1 MRDAKLSRSMRLAL
15 LIFATLIASISVFSQ
30 ANTGRILGS
39 VADQT
44 GGAISGATV
53 TVTDTER
60 GTTRTLTTDESGAY
74 NAPSLIP
81 GTYTVRAEYKG
92 FRSTERQNI
101 VLEVGKEARIDL
113 ELQPGEQTEKI
124 TVTEALPLVETTN
137 AVLGG
142 TLQPGTIA
150 DLPLNGRNFM
160 KLLDLRPGVT
170 TYIGGGAWTQS
181 TNGLR
186 PEHNVYILDGITG
199 MEPLGGQSTINSVSL
214 AGDAASLLPID
225 TIQEF
230 NVQQNPKAEFGWK
243 PGSITNIAL
252 KSGTNAWHG
261 TANAFGR
268 TDKLDARNPFLTGIN
283 ADGSTQ
289 KQRIGLEEFGA
300 TFGGPVKKD
309 KAFFF
314 LAYEGQRYNVG
325 NPNAFTFPT
334 LTPGAGAKNSLVDA
348 CLVDKTAG
356 TLSATSLKVSG
367 LDANCARTTGY
378 SIFDLD
384 PNSFLRD
391 TTSPASSVNVSAS
404 LDTNYSV
411 DDGLAKFDFQLNQK
425 NNLNAKYFIGGHRGS
440 VVNSQTITQPFWRP
454 DDQAYTQF
462 AGAQWNFTPTS
473 ALVNTFRFGFN
484 NFYQRFLTADCPGA
498 SGAPDYGI
506 NLINNSP
513 NCGFTNITMTGFS
526 GSIGCCSSFPK
537 FYGPDHIYE
546 IVDSVSLLH
555 GRHSF
560 KTGGEVRLSII
571 GHGGTFNR
579 GRGQVTFDDLQSFLA
594 GNLGTNNGQVF
605 LGDPRRH
612 VTGQAYAAFFQDD
625 WRVTQRLI
633 VNLGL
638 RYEYQTPI
646 KEANNLLANWDP
658 TAGFL
663 QLGVNTSRMWNAD
676 KNNFAPRLGFAWDIG
691 GNGKTVLRG
700 GGTVI
705 YVTPTWWEFLS
716 QQNQNDPVT
725 GLGTNPTG
733 FQVCTPTVAS
743 GNCVAGPGT
752 IAASGLS
759 LSPAQVNW
767 NQSPALYA
775 GNIYPAS
782 SDTSQLKCGTDKL
795 CTAQATNQNLRSA
808 YVMQWSLGIQRSITN
823 NLSLSLDYVGN
834 RADKLLGLEYTN
846 TPRIGAGWTGATG
859 TAPGAGGSGQL
870 GTCFAVFNGTKT
882 SLGTACSPSVAGGSA
897 IQLARPYAGTF
908 PYLSYI
914 YTVSNPFVS
923 DYNGMQVA
931 LTQRNMHGL
940 TYTLGYTWSHAL
952 DQATGERGGPSG
964 NPFNQRLEYSNSEFD
979 IRQRFTGTVTYALPG
994 RNGLGQM
1001 LEGWK
1006 VTSIVALQSALPWGV
1021 LGSRGSDPSGTG
1033 EFADRWNFYGNVD
1046 DFSALGTQTVPF
1058 VAGNIKNAGGFIVP
1072 NPALP
1077 AACVS
1082 AASALDKAANNKN
1095 GTAALYRWGCFVQG
1109 STIMVPPALGTIGN
1123 MTRDMFRGN
1132 HFYNWDASV
1141 IKDWRFTERFAG
1153 EFRFEVFN
1161 LLNTT
1166 HFGNPQFNG
1175 PGGNTPFSTPAAFG
1189 ASSATPDVSNNNPA
1203 LGSGGPREFQL
1214 GFRLSF

>member
-15 LIFATLIASISVFSQ
+15 LIFATLIASISAFSQ

-268 TDKLDARNPFLTGIN
+268 TNKLDARNPFLTGIN

-334 LTPGAGAKNSLVDA
+334 LTPGAGAKNGLVDA
-348 CLVDKTAG
+348 CLADKTAG

-594 GNLGTNNGQVF
+594 GNLGSNNGQVF

-733 FQVCTPTVAS
+733 FQVCTPSVAS

-775 GNIYPAS
+775 GSIYPAS

-882 SLGTACSPSVAGGSA
+882 ALGTACSPSVAGGSA

-994 RNGLGQM
+994 RKGLGQM

-1046 DFSALGTQTVPF
+1046 DFSALGTQTAPF
-1058 VAGNIKNAGGFIVP
+1058 VAGNIKNAGGFLVP